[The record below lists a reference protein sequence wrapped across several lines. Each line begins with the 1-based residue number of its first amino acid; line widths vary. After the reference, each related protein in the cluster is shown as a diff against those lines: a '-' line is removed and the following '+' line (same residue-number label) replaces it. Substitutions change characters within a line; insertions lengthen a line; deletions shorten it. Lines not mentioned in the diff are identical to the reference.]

1 MDRGVRIP
9 VKVVRPGR
17 DQAVLGKPAL
27 GDATHDDHPS
37 TEDTRPDHRAWKQ
50 QEVDTAAD
58 RAYDSRA
65 QDSEAEEWR
74 NRALRLQADMENYR
88 RRQQRLAQDRITGER
103 DRLLNSFLHV
113 VDDLERAL
121 SAPTGSAE
129 DLRQGLQL
137 THRSAV
143 NMLAR
148 EGVQSITA
156 VGQPFDPNWHD
167 AVATVGRNGTN
178 VAADTVV
185 RVVEPG
191 YRHGDRLLRPA
202 KVVVAI

>member
-9 VKVVRPGR
+9 VKVVQPGR
-17 DQAVLGKPAL
+17 DQHVLGKPVL
-27 GDATHDDHPS
+27 GDATHDDHPR
-37 TEDTRPDHRAWKQ
+37 TEDTRPDHRAWNQ
-50 QEVDTAAD
+50 QEVDTAED
-58 RAYDSRA
+58 RTYDSRA
-65 QDSEAEEWR
+65 QDPEAEEWR

-88 RRQQRLAQDRITGER
+88 RRQQRLAEDRITGER
-103 DRLLNSFLHV
+103 ARLLNSFLQV

-143 NMLAR
+143 NMLAK

-156 VGQPFDPNWHD
+156 VGQAFDPNWHD

-191 YRHGDRLLRPA
+191 YRRGDRMLRPA
-202 KVVVAI
+202 KVVVAV

>member
-9 VKVVRPGR
+9 VKVVPPGR
-17 DQAVLGKPAL
+17 DEHVPGKPVLA
-27 GDATHDDHPS
+27 DATHDDHPW
-37 TEDTRPDHRAWKQ
+37 TEDTRPDHRAWNQ
-50 QEVDTAAD
+50 QEVDTAED
-58 RAYDSRA
+58 RTYDSQA

-103 DRLLNSFLHV
+103 ARLLNSFLQV

-143 NMLAR
+143 NMLAK

-156 VGQPFDPNWHD
+156 VGQAFDPNWHD

-191 YRHGDRLLRPA
+191 YRQGDRLLRPA
-202 KVVVAI
+202 KVVVAV